1 LSSDKPLP
9 ITKVMVWKAYQQVK
23 RNGQAAGVDGQSLDD
38 FNKDLENNLYKLW
51 NRMAS
56 GSYLPPPVR
65 RVEIPKSGGGIRPLG
80 IPTVADRIAQMVVK
94 QVLEPQLEPIFDQDS
109 YGYRP
114 GKSAHQAVESCR
126 QRCWRSNWVLD
137 LDIKGFFDAIDHDLL
152 MRAVKTHTSERWV
165 VLYLQRWLQAPVLL
179 PDGTLQPRERGTP
192 QGGVI
197 SPLLANLFL
206 HYAFDAWMRRTHPAI
221 AFERYADDVI
231 CHCRSEKEALRLLEA
246 LQERFASCGLQ
257 LHPQKTQIV
266 YCRDG
271 MRRAPYPVIQFTF
284 LGYAFR
290 PRMARSARGVIFTNF
305 SPAVS
310 PQALKRMRQRV
321 KAIGLL
327 SLVHLSIEEI
337 ARTLN
342 PVLQGWIQYY
352 GRFYRTELIR
362 KLYRYLDHQIAAW
375 LRRKYKQLRSRWGR
389 SWQLLKRIR
398 QQRSDLFAHWR
409 GAGVVVSG

>member
-1 LSSDKPLP
+1 
-9 ITKVMVWKAYQQVK
+9 MVWKAYQQVK

-65 RVEIPKSGGGIRPLG
+65 RVEIPKSGGGIRPLS

-152 MRAVKTHTSERWV
+152 MRAVMTHTSERWV
-165 VLYLQRWLQAPVLL
+165 VLYLQRWLQVPVLL

-231 CHCRSEKEALRLLEA
+231 CHCHSEKEARRLLEA

-266 YCRDG
+266 YCKDSN
-271 MRRAPYPVIQFTF
+271 RRREFSAIQFTF
-284 LGYAFR
+284 LGFSFR
-290 PRMARSARGVIFTNF
+290 PRMSRNSRGVVFTSF
-305 SPAVS
+305 LPAVS
-310 PQALKRMRQRV
+310 PQALLRMRDR
-321 KAIGLL
+321 IRRLGLP
-327 SLVHLSIEEI
+327 SMVHCSIEEV
-337 ARTLN
+337 ASVVN
-342 PVLQGWIQYY
+342 PILAGWIQYY
-352 GRFYRTELIR
+352 GRFYRTELIH
-362 KLYRYLDHQIAAW
+362 KLYDYLDERLVAW
-375 LRRKYKQLRSRWGR
+375 LAQKHKRRRGHRRRCW
-389 SWQLLKRIR
+389 LLLERIR
-398 QQRSDLFAHWR
+398 RRQPDLFAHWR
-409 GAGVVVSG
+409 RVGVVVSG

>member
-1 LSSDKPLP
+1 MSSDKPLP

-137 LDIKGFFDAIDHDLL
+137 LDIKGVFDAIDHDLL

-165 VLYLQRWLQAPVLL
+165 VLYLQRWLQAP
-179 PDGTLQPRERGTP
+179 
-192 QGGVI
+192 
-197 SPLLANLFL
+197 FC
-206 HYAFDAWMRRTHPAI
+206 Y
-221 AFERYADDVI
+221 
-231 CHCRSEKEALRLLEA
+231 
-246 LQERFASCGLQ
+246 
-257 LHPQKTQIV
+257 
-266 YCRDG
+266 
-271 MRRAPYPVIQFTF
+271 
-284 LGYAFR
+284 
-290 PRMARSARGVIFTNF
+290 RMARSSPGREAHRKVASSAHCWPICSCTMRLMRGC
-305 SPAVS
+305 A
-310 PQALKRMRQRV
+310 
-321 KAIGLL
+321 G
-327 SLVHLSIEEI
+327 
-337 ARTLN
+337 
-342 PVLQGWIQYY
+342 
-352 GRFYRTELIR
+352 LIR
-362 KLYRYLDHQIAAW
+362 P
-375 LRRKYKQLRSRWGR
+375 LRLSATQMM
-389 SWQLLKRIR
+389 
-398 QQRSDLFAHWR
+398 
-409 GAGVVVSG
+409 